1 MASEPP
7 IVLAL
12 ALDAEAHDVTRAAAE
27 LAKRTDSAIAPVHAL
42 GWRPLESDEALGR
55 RISQTREKV
64 MAHLAPFM
72 DESVEVLEPVIARAR
87 PAELVVETASSLGAQ
102 MIVTGGGGP
111 ATVRRWVVG
120 SNAERIVRSAP
131 VPVFIARGVPLQRT
145 APVLC
150 PIDLSPQSRIGL
162 SAAIRMARLF
172 ECPLVTIT
180 VIPEDEHGW
189 LSAADLEHELEREE
203 NAASEQVGKF
213 IRATDFGD
221 VDVSNKVVVGHPAQR
236 IVEESQDAWLLVIAS
251 RAFTD
256 LVPGNLGG
264 VTERVLRFSRCS
276 ALTLRDSD
284 PARDEREAS
293 VRKLADLK
301 ERADR
306 HVASGAPDRA
316 LPLLQLAVGRAPA
329 NAALQEALAD
339 VLEAVGRADEAESRR
354 NLAKV
359 IRTSFG

>member
-12 ALDAEAHDVTRAAAE
+12 ALDAEANDVTRAAAE

-42 GWRPLESDEALGR
+42 GWRPLESDEALSK
-55 RISQTREKV
+55 RIHATREKI

-72 DESVEVLEPVIARAR
+72 DESVEVFEPVIARER
-87 PAELVVETASSLGAQ
+87 PAELVVEAASSIGAQ

-111 ATVRRWVVG
+111 ATVRRWVLG
-120 SNAERIVRSAP
+120 STAERIVRSAP
-131 VPVFIARGVPLQRT
+131 VPVFVARGIPLQRT

-150 PIDLSPQSRIGL
+150 PIDLSPQSRVGL

-203 NAASEQVGKF
+203 DAARNQVGKF
-213 IRATDFGD
+213 IAATDFGD
-221 VDVSNKVVVGHPAQR
+221 LDVTNKVVVGHPAQR
-236 IVEESQDAWLLVIAS
+236 IIEESQEAWLLVIGS
-251 RAFTD
+251 RGFTD

-264 VTERVLRFSRCS
+264 VTERALRFSRCS
-276 ALTLRDSD
+276 AYAVRDAD

-306 HVASGAPDRA
+306 HVANGEPDRA
-316 LPLLQLAVGRAPA
+316 LPLMQLAVGRAPA

-339 VLEAVGRADEAESRR
+339 VLDAVGRKDEAASRR
-354 NLAKV
+354 SLAKV